1 MDKPLKDYYFNIF
14 LNLIRATYMNLEKD
28 WESLAVEAGLTH
40 AQMHALWILHLDDG
54 LTLEELGNIALWNKS
69 TTSALISRLE
79 KKGYIEKQKF
89 LNNSRTI
96 KIYITETGKEVL
108 EKSVG
113 TKSAFQFMGLFEH
126 FEHDEIESF
135 LKTLQKISDMVGTWD
150 LTDFQKFLQFSSE
163 KLLKK

>member
-1 MDKPLKDYYFNIF
+1 MDKRQKDYYFNLF

-28 WESLAVEAGLTH
+28 WENVAKEAGLTH
-40 AQMHALWILHLDDG
+40 AQQHALWILHLDNG

-79 KKGYIEKQKF
+79 KKGYVKKDKY

-96 KIYITETGKEVL
+96 KIYITDEGKEIL

-113 TKSAFQFMGLFEH
+113 TKSAFEFMGLFEH
-126 FEHDEIESF
+126 FKLEEIETF
-135 LKTLQKISDMVGTWD
+135 LDILHKISGMVGTWD
-150 LTDFQKFLQFSSE
+150 LSDFQKFLKTSSE
-163 KLLKK
+163 NLSKK